1 LVNLKDYLKYRK
13 DNNIE
18 VSFEEKDI
26 EKRIDPKLTFPNCKS
41 IIVVGLSYNVDFK
54 IEKQDKPMGLLSKSS
69 WGIDYHRVLNKK
81 IEALINEIKR
91 KVNFEYRYFVDTG
104 PLIERE
110 LAQKA

>member
-1 LVNLKDYLKYRK
+1 
-13 DNNIE
+13 
-18 VSFEEKDI
+18 
-26 EKRIDPKLTFPNCKS
+26 
-41 IIVVGLSYNVDFK
+41 IVVGLSYNVDFK

-110 LAQKA
+110 LAQKAGIGYYGKNCSIINKEFGSFIFLGYI